1 MTPPTGDVTT
11 VPPPRPTAVRL
22 GAAALAVLV
31 ALLIPATPARAHNS
45 LKSSTP
51 ARDATL
57 SSAPTEVV
65 LEFMQRLD
73 PTFTTIVLTDAAK
86 RKLTIG
92 EPVVTGATSTVQITD
107 ALPNGRYTVAY
118 RVVSADGHP
127 VQGSYPFTVADPASS
142 AAPVADAGTSAGTAS
157 AAAGAKDTAAG
168 AKDTAGGPGAAV
180 LVAGAALAVLVV
192 VAAGL
197 LWRRAARR

>member
-1 MTPPTGDVTT
+1 MTPPTSDSTRP
-11 VPPPRPTAVRL
+11 VPPPRSTAVRL

-31 ALLIPATPARAHNS
+31 ALFIPAAPAWAHNS
-45 LKSSTP
+45 LTSSTP

-57 SSAPTEVV
+57 PSAPTEVT

-86 RKLTIG
+86 RRITTG
-92 EPVVTGATSTVQITD
+92 EPVVAGATSTVQVTD
-107 ALPNGRYTVAY
+107 TLPNGKYTVAY

-142 AAPVADAGTSAGTAS
+142 AAPVPDAGTPAATPS
-157 AAAGAKDTAAG
+157 AAAAVETD
-168 AKDTAGGPGAAV
+168 GGPGV
-180 LVAGAALAVLVV
+180 GMLVAGAALAVLVV

-197 LWRRAARR
+197 LWRRRAARR

>member
-1 MTPPTGDVTT
+1 MTPPTGDVTRT

-31 ALLIPATPARAHNS
+31 ALLIPASPAWAHNS

-51 ARDATL
+51 ARDTTL
-57 SSAPTEVV
+57 SRAPTEVA

-86 RKLTIG
+86 RKLTTG
-92 EPVVTGATSTVQITD
+92 APVVTGATSTVQITG

-142 AAPVADAGTSAGTAS
+142 AAPVADAGTSAATAS
-157 AAAGAKDTAAG
+157 AAAT

-180 LVAGAALAVLVV
+180 LVAGAVLAVLVV